1 MAETTK
7 IAWTATV
14 RPDGTVMPGASFSP
28 WWGCQRISP
37 GCGLGK
43 SVGGCYA
50 EAWAKRTGH
59 AVWGPKAPR
68 RFFGDKHWHEPR
80 RWNAIARRDGYRR
93 RVFCASMADVFEDRR
108 DLDVWREKL
117 WALIEE
123 TSSLDWLLLTKR
135 PENMARLAPAS
146 WASGWP
152 PNVWAGATA
161 EDQRYYDERWA
172 VLARVPA
179 ARRFIS
185 HEPALGGLL
194 VRCAGC
200 PRSLVDHAMSPS
212 CPGFFPDW
220 VITGGESGGGP
231 RDYELGWADDLIAQ
245 TRGTTVALFV
255 KQLGAAPVQDAY
267 VPGSGVAYDPHSTSL
282 LAKRRLKLVD
292 KAGADPVEWPERL
305 RVQESPT
312 SAVGAAA

>member
-1 MAETTK
+1 
-7 IAWTATV
+7 
-14 RPDGTVMPGASFSP
+14 
-28 WWGCQRISP
+28 
-37 GCGLGK
+37 
-43 SVGGCYA
+43 
-50 EAWAKRTGH
+50 
-59 AVWGPKAPR
+59 
-68 RFFGDKHWHEPR
+68 
-80 RWNAIARRDGYRR
+80 
-93 RVFCASMADVFEDRR
+93 
-108 DLDVWREKL
+108 
-117 WALIEE
+117 
-123 TSSLDWLLLTKR
+123 
-135 PENMARLAPAS
+135 
-146 WASGWP
+146 
-152 PNVWAGATA
+152 
-161 EDQRYYDERWA
+161 
-172 VLARVPA
+172 
-179 ARRFIS
+179 
-185 HEPALGGLL
+185 
-194 VRCAGC
+194 
-200 PRSLVDHAMSPS
+200 MSPS